1 MTAQA
6 AQAGSTPGGSAAP
19 EDTDAC
25 ITRQGR
31 AGIGRYEAAMA
42 AALLEQADTTRAL
55 LALLGVSVHPWSH
68 PRADS

>member
-1 MTAQA
+1 
-6 AQAGSTPGGSAAP
+6 
-19 EDTDAC
+19 
-25 ITRQGR
+25 
-31 AGIGRYEAAMA
+31 MA